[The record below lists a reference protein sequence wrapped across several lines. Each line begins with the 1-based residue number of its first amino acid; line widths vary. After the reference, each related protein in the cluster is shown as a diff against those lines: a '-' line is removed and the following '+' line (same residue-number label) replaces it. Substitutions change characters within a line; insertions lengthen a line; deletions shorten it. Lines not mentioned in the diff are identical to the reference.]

1 MKFIKRMTY
10 NIFTAKENNKSVLY
24 SLMNSLGFNMSVK
37 YNDTEKITIDVKEEL
52 IETFNSVI
60 NNLRDSHKILN
71 IF

>member
-1 MKFIKRMTY
+1 MIY

-37 YNDTEKITIDVKEEL
+37 YNDNEKITIDVKEEL
-52 IETFNSVI
+52 IETFNRVI

-71 IF
+71 II

>member
-1 MKFIKRMTY
+1 MIY

-37 YNDTEKITIDVKEEL
+37 YNDTEKITIDVKEDL
-52 IETFNSVI
+52 IETFNRVI

-71 IF
+71 II